1 MSEVTDTELAWTPPP
16 FPAGGR
22 LPSQPLLV
30 GQHYHQQNSSERN
43 YRQALCLAAGRR
55 VEPPCCK
62 SLHISLFFD
71 GTGNNLNN
79 DFVLS
84 DPKHPTNIARLFR
97 AAIGDGTAGGVP
109 DTSKVP
115 LDAASDSGGKY
126 FKFYIPGVGTPFPE
140 IGDLDYSTM
149 GLVGAAMG
157 EERINWALL
166 RIIDVLMRVSKDPT
180 HNRVKLSEGASR
192 KSIAKMGTSWS
203 RLWIGGSHNRYE
215 EFNRLLTELAPQ
227 LKPLLIAPGVG
238 QPKLLDIKLYIY
250 GFSRGAAA
258 ARAFVRWLSELL
270 PPPVKKEKPTQSL
283 QAGESPEEEEK
294 PPQHL
299 QIGEYQLPISIEFLG
314 LLDTVASVGV
324 AHVMPVAEGHMA
336 WADDTMELPD
346 DKTFAGLI
354 KKCVHLVSGH
364 EQRLCFPLD
373 SVRRANGRY
382 PSYATEVVYPGMHSD
397 IGGGYP
403 PRDQGK
409 GLGIGYKPGD
419 AFDDRLLLSQIA
431 LNELYASSFEAGA
444 PLKVPVDSLPESFK
458 KDLWRS
464 MPPDLIEQFGVHKS
478 LVARFNAWRELT
490 LGLTTP
496 AAITSAEAAKY
507 DPPRASVSL
516 EKLVDNQI
524 AWITAWRIDRYA
536 KGSMLTTPFY
546 RLATDTQALPGPRDA
561 GKEQRKKDQDEV
573 IALREKQRVDQSADE
588 MDELV
593 YMPGIKDYDPDMAQ
607 TQLFEAAKEF
617 GKDYHDGYRIPDN
630 LAQLVLDTVLQPLI
644 FILNTDDEPQEYR
657 RIKADGESKVDILFP
672 KEGEASNAEQPSGLV
687 RALFDDQVHDSR
699 AWFMHS
705 TLGTREMWAGYFR
718 YRMIYFSK
726 ACNKSLSPLVIAG
739 NLVGF
744 ATLTTGVIVSF
755 KQKGLT
761 GKLAGL
767 AATGALYSMEVEVL
781 DRITQLSLPSLPGGE
796 QLRAFTTE
804 PGVVV
809 AQQKIVVAEQ
819 QLARAKAAIP
829 ASWLEKAQAAIT

>member
-1 MSEVTDTELAWTPPP
+1 MSEINKADLAWNPPP
-16 FPAGGR
+16 FPAQGR
-22 LPSQPLLV
+22 LPTESLLV
-30 GQHYHQQNSSERN
+30 GKHYHQQKSSERN
-43 YRQALCLAAGRR
+43 YHQALCLAAGRR

-62 SLHISLFFD
+62 TLHISLFFD

-109 DTSKVP
+109 DTRQVP
-115 LDAASDSGGKY
+115 LDAASDSGGQY

-140 IGDLDYSTM
+140 VNDLEYSLD

-166 RIIDVLMRVSKDPT
+166 RIIDVLKFT
-180 HNRVKLSEGASR
+180 ATEQWLTTAESR
-192 KSIAKMGTSWS
+192 KSLAKMGTRWS
-203 RLWIGGSHNRYE
+203 RMWIGGSHNRYE

-270 PPPVKKEKPTQSL
+270 PPPVKKEKPAQSL
-283 QAGESPEEEEK
+283 QAGAAQEEEEK

-324 AHVMPVAEGHMA
+324 AHVVPVAEGHMS

-382 PSYATEVVYPGMHSD
+382 PPYATEVVYPGMHSD

-403 PRDQGK
+403 PGDQGK
-409 GLGIGYKPGD
+409 AND
-419 AFDDRLLLSQIA
+419 EFDRFLLSQIS
-431 LNELYASSFEAGA
+431 LHDMYANAFNAGA
-444 PLKVPVDSLPESFK
+444 PLKVPKSSLPENLRK
-458 KDLWRS
+458 YNWRF
-464 MPPDLIEQFGVHKS
+464 MEPELQLEFAVAPE
-478 LVARFNAWRELT
+478 LVNRFNAWRELT
-490 LGLTTP
+490 LGLTAP
-496 AAITSAEAAKY
+496 AAITSEEAAKY

-524 AWITAWRIDRYA
+524 AWITAWRIERYA
-536 KGSMLTTPFY
+536 KGSLLTTPFY
-546 RLATDTQALPGPRDA
+546 RLATDTQALPGPREA
-561 GKEQRKKDQDEV
+561 GKAKQKKDQDEV
-573 IALREKQRVDQSADE
+573 IAWREKQRVAQSADE

-593 YMPGIKDYDPDMAQ
+593 YKPGIKDYDPDMAQ

-630 LAQLVLDTVLQPLI
+630 LAQLVLDTVLQPMLFI
-644 FILNTDDEPQEYR
+644 FNTDDEPQEYR
-657 RIKADGESKVDILFP
+657 RIKADGEAKVDSLFP

-705 TLGTREMWAGYFR
+705 TIGTREMWAGYFR

-755 KQKGLT
+755 KLKGLT

-767 AATGALYSMEVEVL
+767 AATGAMYSMEGEVL
-781 DRITQLSLPSLPGGE
+781 DRITQLPLPSLPGGE